1 MTASRDKYLALGLL
15 IYAATCIAIGFAAGV
30 WFA

>member
-1 MTASRDKYLALGLL
+1 MTTPRDKYLALGLVL
-15 IYAATCIAIGFAAGV
+15 YAAVCTAIGFAAGV